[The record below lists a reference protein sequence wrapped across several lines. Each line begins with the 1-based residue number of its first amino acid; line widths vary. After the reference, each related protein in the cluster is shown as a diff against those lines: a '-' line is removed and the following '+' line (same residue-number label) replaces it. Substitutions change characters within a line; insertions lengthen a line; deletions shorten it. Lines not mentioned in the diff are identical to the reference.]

1 MEPLQDASHYLLK
14 CCYHSLYASLRS
26 GTTKCSTITLYLACP
41 HPEISHFSREFGFL
55 VVEKGI
61 YKLCS
66 GHWVCS
72 LLIGHHCSQGLYG
85 QGLKDTFT
93 SVFISITNHMHW
105 KVSSDSQFSSV
116 AQSWLTLCNPMD
128 CSTPSLPVH
137 HQLLKLTQTYVHW
150 VLDAIQPSHHLLSP
164 SPPALNLSQHQSLFQ
179 WVSSSHQVAK
189 VLEFMLQHYSIQ
201 WIFRID
207 FL

>member
-14 CCYHSLYASLRS
+14 CCYHSLYTSLRS

-93 SVFISITNHMHW
+93 SVFISITNHILKTMRLVPDNYSHSRTERRIN
-105 KVSSDSQFSSV
+105 VSGRVEGGKLSICLKMPACPRNS
-116 AQSWLTLCNPMD
+116 
-128 CSTPSLPVH
+128 CSRKGLGLPCLPV
-137 HQLLKLTQTYVHW
+137 
-150 VLDAIQPSHHLLSP
+150 P
-164 SPPALNLSQHQSLFQ
+164 SPGLNAKALELQLGLT
-179 WVSSSHQVAK
+179 SSSRDLRAWGR
-189 VLEFMLQHYSIQ
+189 L
-201 WIFRID
+201 RIS
-207 FL
+207 L